1 MFTLDNFGLS
11 KQLLDAVAKEGFTKP
26 TPIQE
31 KVIPLVLERC
41 DLLAKAQTGSG
52 KTAGFVLPVLELW
65 AKNVGNG
72 KPKIKVL
79 VLTPTRELTAQV
91 AAAFNTFGAFLP
103 KKPKVV
109 SVIGGEHIG
118 DQLLAIQ
125 KGCDIVVATSGR
137 LLDILDKKQI
147 DLSRLDFFIL
157 DEADKMLD
165 LGFAAELDLILA
177 AIPAKR
183 QNMLFS
189 ATYPPKVIEIAS
201 KITQNPIEIE
211 IEADE
216 PTVGSIA
223 QRAIE
228 VNHENRSPLLRH
240 LLDTEKWASILVFMA
255 SKRAAEN
262 ISAKFRKYGFKAYSF
277 HGDLEQDERRHTL
290 DMFKKRKIRILF
302 ATDIAA
308 RGLDINDLEC
318 VVNFDL
324 PRAPADYIHRIGR
337 TGRAGKSGVAIS
349 FISHEDKEHFALIE
363 KRCGVKLERESIEG
377 FELTGE
383 APLKLQGN
391 EPVKGKRKSKK
402 DKAREAAAQNK
413 EQK

>member
-1 MFTLDNFGLS
+1 
-11 KQLLDAVAKEGFTKP
+11 V
-26 TPIQE
+26 
-31 KVIPLVLERC
+31 
-41 DLLAKAQTGSG
+41 
-52 KTAGFVLPVLELW
+52 
-65 AKNVGNG
+65 
-72 KPKIKVL
+72 
-79 VLTPTRELTAQV
+79 
-91 AAAFNTFGAFLP
+91 
-103 KKPKVV
+103 
-109 SVIGGEHIG
+109 
-118 DQLLAIQ
+118 
-125 KGCDIVVATSGR
+125 
-137 LLDILDKKQI
+137 
-147 DLSRLDFFIL
+147 
-157 DEADKMLD
+157 
-165 LGFAAELDLILA
+165 
-177 AIPAKR
+177 
-183 QNMLFS
+183 
-189 ATYPPKVIEIAS
+189 
-201 KITQNPIEIE
+201 
-211 IEADE
+211 
-216 PTVGSIA
+216 
-223 QRAIE
+223 IE

-240 LLDTEKWASILVFMA
+240 LLESEKWASVLVFMA

-262 ISAKFRKYGFKAYSF
+262 ISAKFRKYGLKAYSF

-290 DMFKKRKIRILF
+290 DEFKKRKIRILF

-363 KRCGVKLERESIEG
+363 KRCGVKLERESIDG

-383 APLKLQGN
+383 AVPKPQGN

>member
-1 MFTLDNFGLS
+1 MTNLGLS
-11 KQLLDAVAKEGFTKP
+11 KRLLEAALKEGYMQP
-26 TPIQE
+26 TPVQE
-31 KVIPLVLERC
+31 RVIPLALERR
-41 DLLAKAQTGSG
+41 DVLAKAQTGSG
-52 KTAGFVLPVLELW
+52 KTASFVLPVLELW
-65 AKNVGNG
+65 AKTVGDG
-72 KPKIKVL
+72 KPKIKAL

-91 AAAFNTFGAFLP
+91 AHAFETLGASLY
-103 KKPKVV
+103 KRPKVV
-109 SVIGGEHIG
+109 SIVGGEHIG
-118 DQLLAIQ
+118 DQLLAVQ

-147 DLSRLDFFIL
+147 NLSHLEFFIL

-177 AIPAKR
+177 SIPTKR

-189 ATYPPKVIEIAS
+189 ATYPPKVLEIAS
-201 KITQNPIEIE
+201 KITQNPVTVEIE
-211 IEADE
+211 TEE
-216 PTVGSIA
+216 PTVESIA
-223 QRAIE
+223 QRVIE
-228 VNHENRSPLLRH
+228 VSHENRSPLLRH
-240 LLDTEKWASILVFMA
+240 LLENEKWASVLVFMA

-290 DMFKKRKIRILF
+290 EEFKKRKIRILF

-318 VVNFDL
+318 VINFDL

-337 TGRAGKSGVAIS
+337 TGRAGKSGVAVS

-383 APLKLQGN
+383 ASPKPQGN
-391 EPVKGKRKSKK
+391 GPVKSKRKSKK
-402 DKAREAAAQNK
+402 DKAREAAEQNK